1 MKMNRSK
8 PHITWYLKLMVSMKA
23 TATKFWS
30 KTDADKIDEK
40 KYIFIESDMIF
51 QGDNALTQIRF

>member
-23 TATKFWS
+23 TATTFWS

-40 KYIFIESDMIF
+40 KYLFIESDMIF
-51 QGDNALTQIRF
+51 